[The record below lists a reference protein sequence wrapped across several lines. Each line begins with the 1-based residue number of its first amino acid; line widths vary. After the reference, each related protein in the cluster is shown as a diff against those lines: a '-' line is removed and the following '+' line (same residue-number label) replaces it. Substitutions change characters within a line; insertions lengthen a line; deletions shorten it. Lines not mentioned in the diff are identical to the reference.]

1 MERINSIDSVRGM
14 CMWIMI
20 YGHML
25 DWWINPADI
34 WFRNW
39 LYAFLEPI
47 GATGFLFVSG
57 ISTSLAFRSSYI
69 KRETSNN
76 FNVKLT
82 KYSYFFRAFLILLI
96 GFVVNSFSLLMLK
109 GSIFDIW
116 SWLVLQTIAISLIF
130 SWPFLNKSKLF
141 RIILGLS
148 LISVN
153 QIILTFLD
161 PFKGQFNLYGVLF
174 HFLFNPLSQY
184 IILLYFGIFLIGTV
198 LGELIFNINISKTK
212 QERLYNFKNKLFK
225 KSLLFGGISI
235 GFGLIFAFPNFLI
248 LNTLSSIIYSMG
260 IILVL
265 LTLLIYRE
273 LAEKI
278 KLKRSYRYLYFYSYY
293 SFTIYLGHY
302 VIYSLFLDQL
312 NWIIFMIL
320 VFGVANA
327 ITTFLLRTIYIKLG
341 SKFSLKTGINTM
353 SFMLAMKIVKRKQ
366 HKTISLAT
374 DI

>member
-76 FNVKLT
+76 FSVKLT
-82 KYSYFFRAFLILLI
+82 KYSYFFRAFFILLI
-96 GFVVNSFSLLMLK
+96 GFVVNGFSFLMLK

-130 SWPFLNKSKLF
+130 SWPFLNKSKPF

-198 LGELIFNINISKTK
+198 LGELIFNINISKTQ

-260 IILVL
+260 LILVL
-265 LTLLIYRE
+265 ITLLIYRE

-353 SFMLAMKIVKRKQ
+353 SFMLAMKIVKGKQ